1 MFSKKEKPIGSLINQ
16 FLRQQGLEAP
26 LQEYRLL
33 AAWGEVAGL
42 EVERVTR
49 KLFVRN
55 QTLVVELS
63 SPVIRSE
70 MMMRRRDLV
79 RMLNDKAGTQVI
91 TDIMF
96 R

>member
-1 MFSKKEKPIGSLINQ
+1 MFSKKEKPIGLLINQ

-79 RMLNDKAGTQVI
+79 RMLNDKAGAQVI

>member
-79 RMLNDKAGTQVI
+79 RMLNDKAGAQVI

>member
-79 RMLNDKAGTQVI
+79 RLLNDKAGAQVI

>member
-70 MMMRRRDLV
+70 MMMRRGDLV
-79 RMLNDKAGTQVI
+79 RMLNDKAGAQVI

>member
-33 AAWGEVAGL
+33 AAWGEVAGA

-70 MMMRRRDLV
+70 MMMRRGDLV
-79 RMLNDKAGTQVI
+79 RMLNDKAGAQVI

>member
-1 MFSKKEKPIGSLINQ
+1 MFSKKEKPIGLLINQ

-70 MMMRRRDLV
+70 MMMRRGDLV
-79 RMLNDKAGTQVI
+79 RLLNDKAGAQVI